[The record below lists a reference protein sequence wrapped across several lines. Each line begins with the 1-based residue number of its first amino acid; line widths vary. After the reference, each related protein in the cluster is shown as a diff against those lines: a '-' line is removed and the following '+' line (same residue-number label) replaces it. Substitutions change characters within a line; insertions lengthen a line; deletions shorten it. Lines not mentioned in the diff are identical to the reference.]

1 MATWAVWSWQI
12 SGSVFVKFDLLCT
25 SVTTNFAGEKKSFQI
40 QFLIWTS
47 CTAFAS
53 MCVFRK
59 KTGIKFYSGQEPAAQ
74 CLLCSQRGKPP
85 LLFCSNGI
93 SNKNLGLGGIR
104 IKSSLKKIF
113 LPVIPDIFKF
123 LCRQNFNLN
132 QTDFSPTLKYQQEGP
147 QYFFCYL
154 IFSMPGAVQQCMCTP
169 MLIVYTSACQ

>member
-1 MATWAVWSWQI
+1 MPQCVS
-12 SGSVFVKFDLLCT
+12 SG
-25 SVTTNFAGEKKSFQI
+25 
-40 QFLIWTS
+40 
-47 CTAFAS
+47 
-53 MCVFRK
+53 RK
-59 KTGIKFYSGQEPAAQ
+59 PESNFYSGQEPAAQ

-113 LPVIPDIFKF
+113 LPVIPDICQF

-169 MLIVYTSACQ
+169 MLIVYTSACLLALDYQLCVHRARMGAQSSPGRVLGNLAPRDKIS